1 MAPLSPAQA
10 LRLLTKALDQD
21 GALSLTRRADT
32 VSMVCQ
38 LERIPSHHVVLSV
51 TVMNHVVNHIG
62 VNIVD
67 GVYLWKIQVFMA
79 QSIQEPEHVWLVMMK
94 AMRALTRYA
103 AAGIEET
110 GLGLSDFGI
119 LEALLHKG
127 PLPVN
132 TIGPIVDLTPGSI
145 SIAVDR
151 LFAKGLVSRVES
163 GEDRRSVSLRSHR
176 AARISLLQPS
186 QPRSGA

>member
-67 GVYLWKIQVFMA
+67 GVYLWKIQVLW
-79 QSIQEPEHVWLVMMK
+79 PK
-94 AMRALTRYA
+94 ASKSRSTS
-103 AAGIEET
+103 
-110 GLGLSDFGI
+110 GLS
-119 LEALLHKG
+119 
-127 PLPVN
+127 
-132 TIGPIVDLTPGSI
+132 
-145 SIAVDR
+145 
-151 LFAKGLVSRVES
+151 
-163 GEDRRSVSLRSHR
+163 
-176 AARISLLQPS
+176 
-186 QPRSGA
+186 